1 MEKRKYSC
9 KEKMREQIIEILE
22 KVKPGVDY
30 EKEKKLVDARVLDSL
45 SIIALVSELSFAFDV
60 EIDVMDLV
68 PENLNS
74 VDAMVE
80 LVQEL
85 QEG

>member
-1 MEKRKYSC
+1 MQKSI
-9 KEKMREQIIEILE
+9 MREQIISILE

-30 EKEKKLVDARVLDSL
+30 EKETKLIDTKILDSL
-45 SIIALVSELSFAFDV
+45 TIIALVSELSFEFDI

-80 LVQEL
+80 LVTEL

>member
-1 MEKRKYSC
+1 
-9 KEKMREQIIEILE
+9 MREQIIEILQRI
-22 KVKPGVDY
+22 VPGVDY
-30 EKEKKLVDARVLDSL
+30 EVETKLIDARIYDSL

-74 VDAMVE
+74 VDAMISLIE
-80 LVQEL
+80 EL
-85 QEG
+85 QD

>member
-1 MEKRKYSC
+1 
-9 KEKMREQIIEILE
+9 MREQIIGILQSI
-22 KVKPGVDY
+22 VPGVDY
-30 EKEKKLVDARVLDSL
+30 ETEMKLIDARILDSL

-74 VDAMVE
+74 VEAMVS
-80 LVQEL
+80 LITEL
-85 QEG
+85 QE

>member
-1 MEKRKYSC
+1 
-9 KEKMREQIIEILE
+9 MREQVIEILE
-22 KVKPGVDY
+22 SIHSGVDY
-30 EKEKKLVDARVLDSL
+30 ETATKLIDERVLDSL

-74 VDAMVE
+74 VDAIVN
-80 LVQEL
+80 LINEL
-85 QEG
+85 QE

>member
-1 MEKRKYSC
+1 
-9 KEKMREQIIEILE
+9 MREEIIAILE
-22 KVKPGVDY
+22 SIKPGVDY
-30 EKEKKLVDARVLDSL
+30 DTETKLIDTRIFDSL

-74 VDAMVE
+74 VDAIVRLMEE
-80 LVQEL
+80 LED
-85 QEG
+85 

>member
-1 MEKRKYSC
+1 MRK
-9 KEKMREQIIEILE
+9 EIIGILE

-30 EKEKKLVDARVLDSL
+30 ETETALIDSRILDSL

-74 VDAMVE
+74 VDAIIE
-80 LVQEL
+80 LVTEL

>member
-1 MEKRKYSC
+1 
-9 KEKMREQIIEILE
+9 MREQIIEILE
-22 KVKPGVDY
+22 SIHSGVDY
-30 EKEKKLVDARVLDSL
+30 ETATKLIDERVLDSL

-74 VDAMVE
+74 VDAIVS
-80 LVQEL
+80 LINEL
-85 QEG
+85 QE